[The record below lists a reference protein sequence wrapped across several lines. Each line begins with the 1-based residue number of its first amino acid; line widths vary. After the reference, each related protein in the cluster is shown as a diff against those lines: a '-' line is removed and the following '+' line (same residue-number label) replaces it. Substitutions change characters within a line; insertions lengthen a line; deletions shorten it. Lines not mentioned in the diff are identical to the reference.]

1 MIGTLS
7 CSGEAQ
13 QLEYHILEERCRAEQ
28 VKAYLDGL
36 VQQAQHLSKEIVV
49 VLDNAGFH
57 KAKLVKEQ
65 QETWAAKGLRLWFQP
80 PYSPQFN
87 LIETV
92 WKKLKGFLL
101 PRRCYNTRQ
110 QLKEAVLAA
119 LDLLG
124 AVAVS
129 QN

>member
-7 CSGEAQ
+7 CFGKTQ
-13 QLEYHILEERCRAEQ
+13 QLEYYLLEERCHAEQ
-28 VKAYLDGL
+28 VKVYLEGL
-36 VQQAQHLSKEIVV
+36 VQQAKHLGKEMVV

-57 KAKLVKEQ
+57 HAKLIKAE

-92 WKKLKGFLL
+92 SKKLKGFLL
-101 PRRCYNTRQ
+101 PRRCYNSRQ
-110 QLKEAVLAA
+110 QLKEAVLVA
-119 LDLLG
+119 LVLLG
-124 AVAVS
+124 AITVS
-129 QN
+129 QS